1 MENLENRFD
10 SVATIIDV
18 VDIFTIILLGFAI
31 LAIVIDLLRKKK
43 RNYKEVL
50 ANFSI
55 GLGNNLLN
63 RTSYGLIFIVTFWVA
78 EQVAFTQIPINIY
91 TWIVTVILADFS
103 YYWMHR
109 IEHKVRFLWAIHS
122 VHHSSTE
129 FDLTTGLR
137 LAWLESLFEWV
148 FFIPMVL
155 LGFDMVQTLVSLLI
169 VVAYQTWIHTEHIGK
184 LGWLDGVINTPSVHR
199 VHHGANPQY
208 IDKNFGGILMI
219 WDRVFGTYQ
228 AEEEK
233 VSYGLTK
240 NIGTANPI
248 LINFYEWKSL
258 FKDIGNS
265 KNLKEIG
272 MLILKPP
279 NFKTRGRR

>member
-10 SVATIIDV
+10 SVATIIDLI
-18 VDIFTIILLGFAI
+18 DIFTITLLG
-31 LAIVIDLLRKKK
+31 LAVLGIVIDLLRKKK
-43 RNYKEVL
+43 RSYKEVL

-55 GLGNNLLN
+55 GLGNYLLN
-63 RTSYGLIFIVTFWVA
+63 RTAYGLIFIVTFWLA
-78 EQVAFTQIPINIY
+78 EQVAFTIIPINIY
-91 TWIVTVILADFS
+91 TWIVTLILADFS

-109 IEHKVRFLWAIHS
+109 IEHRVRFLWAIHS

-137 LAWLESLFEWV
+137 LAWLESLFEWI
-148 FFIPMVL
+148 FFIPMIL

-219 WDRVFGTYQ
+219 WDKVFGTYQ

-233 VSYGLTK
+233 VNYGLTK

-248 LINFYEWKSL
+248 VINFYEWKSL

-279 NFKTRGRR
+279 GF